1 MIDMTVDA
9 NFKLKTLNTKSAKD
23 AAEDL
28 ERCCGSHA
36 WVEKMLT
43 RRPFHSVDELF
54 SAADDIWFKL
64 AAEDWLEAFAH
75 HPRIGG
81 DVEALRAK
89 FASTASWA
97 ENEQRG
103 VSQATEDVLH
113 QLAKLNDDYFEK
125 YGYIFIVC
133 ATGKSAEEMLEIL
146 KGRLPNDKEKELKV
160 AAGEQAKITKIRLE
174 KLIT

>member
-1 MIDMTVDA
+1 MTVDA
-9 NFKLKTLNTKSAKD
+9 NSKLETLNRKSASE

-28 ERCCGSHA
+28 KRCCGSRV
-36 WVEKMLT
+36 WVEKMLSQ
-43 RRPFHSVDELF
+43 RPFQSVDEIF

-64 AAEDWLEAFAH
+64 APEDWLEAFAH

-81 DVEALRAK
+81 NVEALRAK

-97 ENEQRG
+97 ENEQKG

-113 QLAKLNDDYFEK
+113 ALSKLNDDYFEK

-133 ATGKSAEEMLEIL
+133 ATGKSAQEMLDIL
-146 KGRLPNDKEKELKV
+146 KSRLPNDKDHELKV

-174 KLIT
+174 KLIS

>member
-1 MIDMTVDA
+1 MKVDA
-9 NFKLKTLNTKSAKD
+9 NSQLRLEALNARSHGEVV
-23 AAEDL
+23 AEL
-28 ERCCGSHA
+28 ERCCGSHV
-36 WVEKMLT
+36 WVEKMLA
-43 RRPFHSVDELF
+43 RRPFKSVEELF
-54 SAADDIWFKL
+54 SSADDIWFKL

-81 DVEALRAK
+81 DLESLRAK

-125 YGYIFIVC
+125 YGFIFIVC
-133 ATGKSAEEMLEIL
+133 ATGKSAQEMLDIL
-146 KGRLPNDKEKELKV
+146 KSRMPNEKENELKV
-160 AAGEQAKITKIRLE
+160 AAGEQAKITRIRLE
-174 KLIT
+174 KLIS